1 MSNFIKLILSFCGI
15 TILTMLLFLIT
26 LYFISTP
33 KSYNKDNAIFI
44 WGDSQTYQGI
54 DISQLSDKTGYDIY
68 SSAVHGA
75 GVYDFI
81 VFTELVPD
89 SSICIIGYSQCCL
102 LRKKESD
109 YNRSGVNYP
118 AIEILNENKYG
129 LSEIITILQN
139 NNFLQK
145 DIFKKKSTLYPY
157 CDTIITPE
165 PIEGFRKMYAYEPVF
180 YNDKYNIYK
189 KGIKKLI
196 DKECKIIIIAFPYY
210 NEVANF
216 YKSSGYRQHID
227 KDIYLLATEYS
238 NNKIDT
244 FYINDSDSLL
254 MHDLTHFNE
263 IGAKRASNI
272 LSQYIDST
280 ILKPDGCRFVI
291 LNDWS
296 CN

>member
-1 MSNFIKLILSFCGI
+1 MSNFFKLILSFCGI
-15 TILTMLLFLIT
+15 TILTMLLLLIT
-26 LYFISTP
+26 LYFISIPT
-33 KSYNKDNAIFI
+33 SYNKDNAIFI

-54 DISQLSDKTGYDIY
+54 DLNELQKQTGHDIY
-68 SSAVHGA
+68 TSALHGA
-75 GVYDFI
+75 GVYDFL
-81 VFTELVPD
+81 VFSELIPD
-89 SSICIIGYSQCCL
+89 SSTCIVGYSQCCL
-102 LRKKESD
+102 LRRKESD
-109 YNRSGVNYP
+109 YNRSGVNYN
-118 AIEILNENKYG
+118 AIKKVYKNRYS
-129 LSEIITILQN
+129 LSEVITIIRKN
-139 NNFLQK
+139 KFLQK
-145 DIFKKKSTLYPY
+145 DIFKTQSTLYPY

-165 PIEGFRKMYAYEPVF
+165 PIEGFRKMYAFEPVF

-210 NEVANF
+210 NEVATF
-216 YKSSGYRQHID
+216 YKSSSYRQHID
-227 KDIYLLATEYS
+227 KDIELLATEYS

-244 FYINDSDSLL
+244 LYINDSDTLL

-280 ILKPDGCRFVI
+280 ILKSDGCRFVI

>member
-1 MSNFIKLILSFCGI
+1 MSNFFKLILSFCGI
-15 TILTMLLFLIT
+15 TILTMLLLLIT
-26 LYFISTP
+26 LYFISIPT
-33 KSYNKDNAIFI
+33 SYNKDNAIFI

-54 DISQLSDKTGYDIY
+54 DLNELQKQTGHDIY
-68 SSAVHGA
+68 TSALHGA
-75 GVYDFI
+75 GVYDFL
-81 VFTELVPD
+81 VFSELIPD
-89 SSICIIGYSQCCL
+89 SSTCIVGYSQCCL
-102 LRKKESD
+102 LRRKESD
-109 YNRSGVNYP
+109 YNMSGVNYN
-118 AIEILNENKYG
+118 AIKKVYKNRYS
-129 LSEIITILQN
+129 LSEVITIIRKN
-139 NNFLQK
+139 KFLQK
-145 DIFKKKSTLYPY
+145 DIFKTQSTLYPY

-165 PIEGFRKMYAYEPVF
+165 PIEGFRKMYVSEPVF

-244 FYINDSDSLL
+244 LYINDSDTLL

>member
-1 MSNFIKLILSFCGI
+1 MSNFFKLILSFCGI
-15 TILTMLLFLIT
+15 TILTMLLLLIT
-26 LYFISTP
+26 LYFISIPT
-33 KSYNKDNAIFI
+33 SYNKDNAIFI

-54 DISQLSDKTGYDIY
+54 DLNELQKQTGHDIY
-68 SSAVHGA
+68 TSALHGA
-75 GVYDFI
+75 GVYDFL
-81 VFTELVPD
+81 VFSELIPD
-89 SSICIIGYSQCCL
+89 SSTCIVGYSQCCL
-102 LRKKESD
+102 LRRKESD
-109 YNRSGVNYP
+109 YNRSGVNYN
-118 AIEILNENKYG
+118 AIKKVYKNRYS
-129 LSEIITILQN
+129 LSEVITIIRKN
-139 NNFLQK
+139 KFLQK
-145 DIFKKKSTLYPY
+145 DIFKTHSTLYPY

-165 PIEGFRKMYAYEPVF
+165 PIEGFRKMYAFEPVF

-210 NEVANF
+210 NEVATF
-216 YKSSGYRQHID
+216 YKSSSNRQHID
-227 KDIYLLATEYS
+227 KDIELLATEYS

-244 FYINDSDSLL
+244 LYINDSDTLL

-280 ILKPDGCRFVI
+280 ILKSDGCRFVI

>member
-1 MSNFIKLILSFCGI
+1 M
-15 TILTMLLFLIT
+15 MPLLFIT

-157 CDTIITPE
+157 CDIIITPE

-210 NEVANF
+210 NEVATF
-216 YKSSGYRQHID
+216 YKSSSYRQHID
-227 KDIYLLATEYS
+227 KDIELLATEYS

-244 FYINDSDSLL
+244 LYINDSDTLL

-280 ILKPDGCRFVI
+280 ILKSDGCRFVI